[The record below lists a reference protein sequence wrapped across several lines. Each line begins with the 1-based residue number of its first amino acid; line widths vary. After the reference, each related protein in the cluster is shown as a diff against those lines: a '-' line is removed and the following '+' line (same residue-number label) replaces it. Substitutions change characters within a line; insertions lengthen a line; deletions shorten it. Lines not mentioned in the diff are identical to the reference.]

1 VVAFVRAFGM
11 VGAGSGD
18 HLHDGGELRAAVAA
32 GVAWFLTA
40 LVEFVAASVGAVGM
54 IGAGSGGELSYIGE
68 RTSAV
73 FTIVFSHSLSWFLR
87 RLCSRQG

>member
-32 GVAWFLTA
+32 GVARLLTA
-40 LVEFVAASVGAVGM
+40 LVELVAASVGAVGM
-54 IGAGSGGELSYIGE
+54 IGAGGGGELSYIGE

-73 FTIVFSHSLSWFLR
+73 FAIVSWHSFSWFL
-87 RLCSRQG
+87 

>member
-1 VVAFVRAFGM
+1 MAAFVCAFGM

-18 HLHDGGELRAAVAA
+18 HLHDGGELCAAVTAS
-32 GVAWFLTA
+32 VARLLTA

-54 IGAGSGGELSYIGE
+54 IGAGGGGELSYIGE

-73 FTIVFSHSLSWFLR
+73 FAIVFWHSFSWFL
-87 RLCSRQG
+87 

>member
-1 VVAFVRAFGM
+1 MAAFVRAFGM

-40 LVEFVAASVGAVGM
+40 FIEFVLATVGAVGM
-54 IGAGSGGELSYIGE
+54 IGAGGGGELSYIRE
-68 RTSAV
+68 RTS
-73 FTIVFSHSLSWFLR
+73 TIFAIVSWHSFSWFL
-87 RLCSRQG
+87 

>member
-1 VVAFVRAFGM
+1 MAAFVRAFGM

-18 HLHDGGELRAAVAA
+18 HLHNGGELCAAVTA
-32 GVAWFLTA
+32 GVARLLTA

-68 RTSAV
+68 RASAV

>member
-1 VVAFVRAFGM
+1 MAAFVCAFGM

-32 GVAWFLTA
+32 GVTRLLAA
-40 LVEFVAASVGAVGM
+40 LVELAAASVGAVGM
-54 IGAGSGGELSYIGE
+54 IGAGGGGELSYIGE

-73 FTIVFSHSLSWFLR
+73 FGLTSKT
-87 RLCSRQG
+87 LCLTEYH